1 MSAHD
6 LSNLGAGF
14 SHEAFGSQAMFRVAL
29 DALSHPGRCMTVSHD
44 AEVPQTGHP
53 ASAALLLAL
62 LDSDCTLWLSPSL
75 ANSDAAAWLRFHT
88 GCQLVTQADQ
98 AMFAWVA
105 AGDAMP
111 ALTSFSQG
119 SDNAPDQSATCV
131 LDLPLLDANA
141 ANAVSETSESG
152 AAQWA
157 LKGPGIQDVHHLTV
171 DGLAADFLVQWTA
184 NHASFPRGVDLF
196 LASAQQLV
204 GLPRTTSIQLSGG
217 L

>member
-1 MSAHD
+1 MSTHD

-14 SHEAFGSQAMFRVAL
+14 THEAFGSQAMFRVAL
-29 DALSHPGRCMTVSHD
+29 DALSHPGRCITVRHD

-53 ASAALLLAL
+53 TSAALLLAL

-88 GCQLVTQADQ
+88 GCQLVSHADQ

-111 ALTSFSQG
+111 ALASFSQG

-131 LDLPLLDANA
+131 LDLPLLDAKA
-141 ANAVSETSESG
+141 RSESS

-157 LKGPGIQDVHHLTV
+157 LKGPGIQGVTQLTV
-171 DGLAADFLVQWTA
+171 DGLAVDFLPQWTA

>member
-14 SHEAFGSQAMFRVAL
+14 THEAFGSQAMFRVAL
-29 DALSHPGRCMTVSHD
+29 EALSHPGRCMTVSHD

-88 GCQLVTQADQ
+88 GCQLVSTADQ

-111 ALTSFSQG
+111 ALASFSQG

-131 LDLPLLDANA
+131 LDLPLLDVKAH
-141 ANAVSETSESG
+141 SDSG

-157 LKGPGIQDVHHLTV
+157 LKGPGIQDVNQLAV
-171 DGLAADFLVQWTA
+171 DGLAADFLAQWTA

>member
-14 SHEAFGSQAMFRVAL
+14 THEAFGSQAMFRVAL
-29 DALSHPGRCMTVSHD
+29 EALSHPGRCMTVSHD

-88 GCQLVTQADQ
+88 GCQLVNNAEQ

-111 ALTSFSQG
+111 ALASFSQG

-131 LDLPLLDANA
+131 LDLPLLDAQA
-141 ANAVSETSESG
+141 HSESG

-157 LKGPGIQDVHHLTV
+157 LRGPGIQDVNHLSV
-171 DGLAADFLVQWTA
+171 DGFAVDFLAQWTA